1 MNTGATNLITQL
13 IAAAITPVALISA
26 CAALILGIN
35 NKHSGISDRLR
46 QAVADIRKEEADS
59 ARRTQL
65 LTQIRIFFARFR
77 LTWYALVALY
87 AAIVCLSL
95 CVLLIVYSQQHQL
108 IFANGTLL
116 LFIASVVL
124 MLLASF
130 LEIGEVG
137 LSMHSLRAEVIDVYQ
152 PPTLRRK

>member
-1 MNTGATNLITQL
+1 MNPGANNLITQL

-35 NKHSGISDRLR
+35 NKHAGISDRVR
-46 QAVADIRKEEADS
+46 QAVADARKEAIDS
-59 ARRTQL
+59 PRRAQL
-65 LTQIRIFFARFR
+65 MIQVHIFFVRFR

-95 CVLLIVYSQQHQL
+95 CVLLIVYSHQHRL

-116 LFIASVVL
+116 LFIVSVIL

-137 LSMHSLRAEVIDVYQ
+137 LSMRSLRAELNDVYD
-152 PPTLRRK
+152 PTTRRK

>member
-1 MNTGATNLITQL
+1 MNTGATNIITQL

-35 NKHSGISDRLR
+35 NKHSGISDRIR
-46 QAVADIRKEEADS
+46 QAVADCRKEETDS
-59 ARRTQL
+59 LRRAQL
-65 LTQIRIFFARFR
+65 LTQIHIFLVRFR

-95 CVLLIVYSQQHQL
+95 SVLLIVYSQQHRL
-108 IFANGTLL
+108 TFANGTLL

-124 MLLASF
+124 MLAASF

-137 LSMHSLRAEVIDVYQ
+137 LSMRSLRAELTDIVKPV
-152 PPTLRRK
+152 PTAQK

>member
-1 MNTGATNLITQL
+1 MNPGATNLITQL

-35 NKHSGISDRLR
+35 NKHSGISDRIR
-46 QAVADIRKEEADS
+46 QAVADARKEEADS
-59 ARRTQL
+59 PRRNQLMTQVH
-65 LTQIRIFFARFR
+65 IFFVRFR

-87 AAIVCLSL
+87 TAIVCLSL
-95 CVLLIVYSQQHQL
+95 CVLLIVYSQQHKL

-116 LFIASVVL
+116 LFIVSVAL

-137 LSMHSLRAEVIDVYQ
+137 LSMRSLQAELIDIYTPPSLR
-152 PPTLRRK
+152 K

>member
-35 NKHSGISDRLR
+35 NKHSGISDRIR
-46 QAVADIRKEEADS
+46 QAAADIRKEQSETPRCMQL
-59 ARRTQL
+59 RRQVH
-65 LTQIRIFFARFR
+65 IFFIRFR

-95 CVLLIVYSQQHQL
+95 CVLLIVYSQQHQMV
-108 IFANGTLL
+108 FSNGTLL

-124 MLLASF
+124 MLVASF

-137 LSMHSLRAEVIDVYQ
+137 LSMRSLRAEVTDIWNS
-152 PPTLRRK
+152 PEA